1 MPLGFPPICAA
12 QGHEGERLVSGPRPC
27 AGPANMRRGSAQ
39 KRGGDFH
46 AHRGVLL
53 PVATA
58 HGAPG
63 YRTGAGGSFCRL
75 RRAIRRP
82 CLGGPFIGAGYRVP
96 LALGYAAGG
105 HGWSCVFNRIRTWV
119 DSSPIRLA
127 RLLGS
132 WPLDAS
138 AFAPAVAHLSPD
150 RGRVPCSWCCL
161 ASLVTFSGRQSPPL
175 SCHRWPGSCARLAP
189 RSALALQAAAD
200 SSLHPLS
207 YSRFERACLCLFW
220 GVSPATQKR
229 CPVLVGMASVPAK
242 KNE

>member
-1 MPLGFPPICAA
+1 M
-12 QGHEGERLVSGPRPC
+12 QVRRTC
-27 AGPANMRRGSAQ
+27 AGG
-39 KRGGDFH
+39 
-46 AHRGVLL
+46 LL
-53 PVATA
+53 KKGAVIFTLTGAYCYPWPRHT
-58 HGAPG
+58 GPPDIAPG
-63 YRTGAGGSFCRL
+63 RAAHFVDCGELSAGL
-75 RRAIRRP
+75 VWVA
-82 CLGGPFIGAGYRVP
+82 P
-96 LALGYAAGG
+96 LAGPGIGSPSRQAMPPGVMVLG
-105 HGWSCVFNRIRTWV
+105 VFNHLRTWV
-119 DSSPIRLA
+119 DSSPIRLT

-175 SCHRWPGSCARLAP
+175 SCHRWPGSCARLAS
-189 RSALALQAAAD
+189 RNALALRAAAD

-207 YSRFERACLCLFW
+207 YSRFERACLFLFW
-220 GVSPATQKR
+220 GVSPATQTR